1 MCRCAAIIWCCAN
14 ANGYGAAMQRSPH
27 NPLVAFLV
35 GVLGIALFSGMDA
48 VMKGLVLAIGTLTTM
63 FWRNLAG
70 IGISGV
76 LYLPRRKSWP
86 SPSTMRIHLARGFLS
101 TGMGFLFFW
110 GIGRVPLAQAV
121 ALAFVAP
128 LIALYLAAVLLHE
141 KVGAKTIGAS
151 FVAFAGVLVIF
162 AGQAR
167 ADLGHD
173 ALIGSFAILTSAALY
188 ALNIIIMRRQALV
201 ADPLEITFFQSL
213 IVTAVL
219 AFVVPFA
226 GLSLPELIH
235 WPGLLFAASLAISSM
250 LLLSWAYARAE
261 ASYLASTE
269 YTAFLWA
276 AVFGWLFFDESVS
289 PFTLAGA
296 LMIVGGCVLAA
307 RRPQEASPALEA
319 AT

>member
-1 MCRCAAIIWCCAN
+1 MR
-14 ANGYGAAMQRSPH
+14 PPD
-27 NPLVAFLV
+27 NPVIAFLV

-63 FWRNLAG
+63 FWRNLVG
-70 IGISGV
+70 IGLSGF
-76 LYLPRRKSWP
+76 LYLPRRTGWP
-86 SPSTMRIHLARGFLS
+86 EPSTMRIHLARGILS
-101 TGMGFLFFW
+101 SGMGFLFFW

-121 ALAFVAP
+121 ALAFIAP
-128 LIALYLAAVLLHE
+128 LIALYLAAVMLHE
-141 KVGAKTIGAS
+141 KVGPRTIGAS
-151 FVAFAGVLVIF
+151 LVAFAGVVVIF
-162 AGQAR
+162 VGQAK
-167 ADLGHD
+167 ADLGRD
-173 ALIGSFAILTSAALY
+173 ALIGSFAILISASLY
-188 ALNIIIMRRQALV
+188 ALNIIIMRRQAQV

-213 IVTAVL
+213 IVTSILALTLPFAGIELPPLGQWPWLLLAAVL
-219 AFVVPFA
+219 AIV
-226 GLSLPELIH
+226 
-235 WPGLLFAASLAISSM
+235 SM

-276 AVFGWLFFDESVS
+276 ALFGWLFFDEAVS

-296 LMIVGGCVLAA
+296 AMIVAGCVLAA